1 MRTVSRLTGTAA
13 RDTAALALG
22 TCVSLAW
29 YTPHLGFYSD
39 DWAFLGRYA
48 TSADQTVGGLFEA
61 SYSSQHAMRP
71 MQVWL
76 CAILYR
82 TFGMDPTGYHLFN
95 GVLLVLNPILCY
107 AIAREL
113 RVPRTIALSTALVY
127 GLLPNY
133 STDRF
138 WYVAIAITLSMTAC
152 LASIYADL
160 KAAGAPVR
168 TGVAWKAAGCAA
180 LVISSLSYEVA
191 LPLFL
196 AVPALIAWRTWRA
209 RRSLPRVRIIYLAF
223 LVAINVV
230 LLAGVAAFKLR
241 TTVRLGAE
249 RGLAAQ
255 VLEIS
260 RHALRR
266 DLPEGAYG
274 LNVVS
279 AARVHFGD
287 YGVRLPATALTL
299 APAAPATVLVLT
311 ALFALA
317 AFAYLAGAIRTE
329 PWPPVRTWGAL
340 IAAGILVFGLGYAI
354 FLTNYN
360 VQFTPAGVANRSAIA
375 AAVGAAMCIVGCMGC
390 LATPLSARRL
400 RPMAFAVL
408 IAMVA
413 SSGFLIV
420 NVIAGSWIAAYDTE
434 QRVLARIRQRF
445 PALPPH
451 STLILDGVCP
461 YVGPA
466 IVFESNWDLA
476 GMLQVFYHEATLAAD
491 VVTPRLAVGDDAI
504 ATTIYQQRTK
514 YPYGRG
520 LFVYDAGADVV
531 QPLTDAAKARAYF
544 STSTMGRSCPAGKEG
559 LGVDLF

>member
-1 MRTVSRLTGTAA
+1 MRTVPRLTGAAA
-13 RDTAALALG
+13 RDSAALALG
-22 TCVSLAW
+22 TCLSLAW
-29 YTPHLGFYSD
+29 YAPHLGFYSD

-48 TSADQTVGGLFEA
+48 TSADQTVSGLFEA

-82 TFGMDPTGYHLFN
+82 AFGMDPTGYHVFN
-95 GVLLVLNPILCY
+95 GVLLVLNSLLCY

-113 RVPRTIALSTALVY
+113 RIPRPIAFSTALVY

-191 LPLFL
+191 LPLL
-196 AVPALIAWRTWRA
+196 LVVPALIVWRAWQA
-209 RRSLPRVRIIYLAF
+209 RRSLPRARIIYLAL

-255 VLEIS
+255 VSEIS

-266 DLPEGAYG
+266 DLPDGAYG
-274 LNVVS
+274 LNVLS
-279 AARVHFGD
+279 AVRVHAGD
-287 YGVRLPATALTL
+287 YGVRLPATALAL
-299 APAAPATVLVLT
+299 ARTAPATVLLLT
-311 ALFALA
+311 ALFALG
-317 AFAYLAGAIRTE
+317 AFAYTAGTIRSE

-360 VQFTPAGVANRSAIA
+360 VQFTPAGIANRSAIA
-375 AAVGAAMCIVGCMGC
+375 AALGAAMGIVGCSGC
-390 LATPLSARRL
+390 LVTPLSARKL
-400 RPMAFAVL
+400 RPVAFAVL
-408 IAMVA
+408 VALFA

-420 NVIAGSWIAAYDTE
+420 NVIAKSWIAAYDTE
-434 QRVLARIRQRF
+434 QSVLARIRQRF

-476 GMLQVFYHEATLAAD
+476 GALQVFYRDETLAAD
-491 VVTPRLAVGDDAI
+491 IVTPRLAVGDDAVT
-504 ATTIYQQRTK
+504 TTIYQQSTK
-514 YPYGRG
+514 YPYGPG
-520 LFVYDAGADVV
+520 LFVYHAGTDVV
-531 QPLTDAAKARAYF
+531 QPLTDVAAARAYF
-544 STSTMGRSCPAGKEG
+544 AASTMGRSCPAGSEG
-559 LGVDLF
+559 VGVDLF

>member
-1 MRTVSRLTGTAA
+1 MRTVPRLTGAAA
-13 RDTAALALG
+13 RDTTALALG
-22 TCVSLAW
+22 TCLSLAW
-29 YTPHLGFYSD
+29 YAPHLGFYSD

-71 MQVWL
+71 LQVWL

-82 TFGMDPTGYHLFN
+82 TFGMDPTGYHVFN
-95 GVLLVLNPILCY
+95 GVLLVLNPLLCY

-113 RVPRTIALSTALVY
+113 RIPRSIAFSTALMY

-160 KAAGAPVR
+160 KAAGAPLR

-196 AVPALIAWRTWRA
+196 VVPALIVWRAWRA
-209 RRSLPRVRIIYLAF
+209 RRSLPRARIIYLAL

-249 RGLAAQ
+249 RGVAAQ
-255 VLEIS
+255 VSEIS

-266 DLPEGAYG
+266 DLPDGAYG
-274 LNVVS
+274 LNVLS
-279 AARVHFGD
+279 AMRVHVGD

-299 APAAPATVLVLT
+299 ARTAPAAVLWLT
-311 ALFALA
+311 TLFAVA
-317 AFAYLAGAIRTE
+317 AFAYTAAAIRTE
-329 PWPPVRTWGAL
+329 PWPPVQTWGAL

-360 VQFTPAGVANRSAIA
+360 VQFTPAGIANRSAIA
-375 AAVGAAMCIVGCMGC
+375 AALGAAMCIVGCTGG
-390 LATPLSARRL
+390 LVTPLRRL
-400 RPMAFAVL
+400 RRVAFAVL
-408 IAMVA
+408 VALFA

-420 NVIAGSWIAAYDTE
+420 NVIAERWIAAYDTE
-434 QRVLARIRQRF
+434 ERVLARIRQRF
-445 PALPPH
+445 PTLPPH
-451 STLILDGVCP
+451 STLLLDGICP
-461 YVGPA
+461 YAGPA

-476 GMLQVFYHEATLAAD
+476 GALQVFYHDATLAAD
-491 VVTPRLAVGDDAI
+491 VVTPRLTVGDDAVT
-504 ATTIYQQRTK
+504 TTIYQQRTK
-514 YPYGRG
+514 YPFGPG
-520 LFVYDAGADVV
+520 LFVYHAGTDVV

-544 STSTMGRSCPAGKEG
+544 ATSTMGRSCPAGKEG
-559 LGVDLF
+559 VGVDLF